1 MISALCEIPRMRA
14 RAVITALPVVIK
26 RQGEEKLYRI
36 YAADAARITA
46 ENVSRIGGGMTLQS
60 RYVDLILPPKEETR
74 TAQEVIDHVRKRGW
88 GGES

>member
-46 ENVSRIGGGMTLQS
+46 ENVSRIGGGMTLRS
-60 RYVDLILPPKEETR
+60 RYVDLILPPREETR

-88 GGES
+88 GGEA